1 MNRTSLRFALL
12 GVVFARC
19 AGSPTEI
26 RLDQEFEL
34 APRETGRIAGTSQT
48 ITFESVSQ
56 DSRCAANVT
65 CVWAGNAEIRLKV
78 RAADRDSSVA
88 LNTTVEPHAATVGA
102 VRVELKAL
110 SPEPRAGSPI
120 PSGTY
125 RVRLVVTGS

>member
-12 GVVFARC
+12 GLVFARC

-34 APRETGRIAGTSQT
+34 APGGTARIAGSSQI

-88 LNTTVEPHAATVGA
+88 LNTTVEPHAATVGT

-120 PSGTY
+120 PSGAY
-125 RVRLVVTGS
+125 RARLVVTGS